1 MQVGNVPRVHG
12 KMHGKVSK
20 GAIAGKTGNNY
31 DGPKRR
37 KANNFRVLLSQHILR
52 NAGVVG
58 STPTAGSGWMLDAGF
73 REGNPFSASNI
84 GHLSRSGV

>member
-1 MQVGNVPRVHG
+1 MLRSCEKRRMQVGNVPRVHG

-37 KANNFRVLLSQHILR
+37 KANNFRVLPSQQIPFVMRGLSVRLR
-52 NAGVVG
+52 PLALG
-58 STPTAGSGWMLDAGF
+58 
-73 REGNPFSASNI
+73 
-84 GHLSRSGV
+84 RSGFA